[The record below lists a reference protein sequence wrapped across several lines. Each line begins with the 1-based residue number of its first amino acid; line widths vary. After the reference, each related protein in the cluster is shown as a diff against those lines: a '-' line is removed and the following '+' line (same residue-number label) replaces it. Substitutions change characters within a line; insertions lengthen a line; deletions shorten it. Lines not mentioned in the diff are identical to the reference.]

1 MSDSIEYLVMV
12 HRNGNKCWRLNGSIH
27 REDGPAVEYVDGRN
41 WWYLDGEQYTEAGHT
56 AEMLKRNNP
65 PSGMTLTIN
74 DKTYTLTEVKD
85 D

>member
-1 MSDSIEYLVMV
+1 MSDYIEYEVKV
-12 HRNGNKCWRLNGSIH
+12 YPSGNKYWRLNGERH

-74 DKTYTLTEVKD
+74 DKTYKLTEVKD